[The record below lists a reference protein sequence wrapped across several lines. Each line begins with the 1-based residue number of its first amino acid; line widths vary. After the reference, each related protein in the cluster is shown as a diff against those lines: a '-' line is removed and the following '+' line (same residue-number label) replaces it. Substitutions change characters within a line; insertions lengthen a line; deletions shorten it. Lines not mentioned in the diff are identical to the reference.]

1 MMSKR
6 KSNNSTS
13 GPNLFHL
20 DFLGFAIDNYNGL
33 GKCVVTDI
41 PYRRD
46 PQAKQPK
53 LTKAQ
58 EAYRA
63 AEREQLGGQ
72 KEQFKALAK
81 KKAEADPEDP
91 AQREKQSQG
100 LPWWRRE
107 NIAAQAAERA
117 AIQGNA
123 INSDGTTAD

>member
-20 DFLGFAIDNYNGL
+20 GFLGFAIDNYNGL

-53 LTKAQ
+53 LTKQ
-58 EAYRA
+58 RRHTEQQSENSWEGRKSSLKPSPKRKPRHTQRTPPR
-63 AEREQLGGQ
+63 ERKKARDCLGGV
-72 KEQFKALAK
+72 
-81 KKAEADPEDP
+81 
-91 AQREKQSQG
+91 
-100 LPWWRRE
+100 
-107 NIAAQAAERA
+107 ER
-117 AIQGNA
+117 I
-123 INSDGTTAD
+123 